1 MTSSTAPTPALHPAT
16 LAAHGGSS
24 VADPYRDLAPPLHLS
39 TTFERAADGSY
50 PGGRVYSRDQSPAY
64 DGVEQLLARQD
75 AGFRVRCGLDDDHET
90 HVGLLVVEWAF
101 IDDDE
106 GERRVSTSLA
116 GIFLGQLS

>member
-1 MTSSTAPTPALHPAT
+1 MTSPTAPTPALHPAT

-64 DGVEQLLARQD
+64 DGVELLLAEPASMLTMEQWSEVEAELD
-75 AGFRVRCGLDDDHET
+75 NDDGVR
-90 HVGLLVVEWAF
+90 
-101 IDDDE
+101 
-106 GERRVSTSLA
+106 
-116 GIFLGQLS
+116 LSHNDVMLRMRARFGR